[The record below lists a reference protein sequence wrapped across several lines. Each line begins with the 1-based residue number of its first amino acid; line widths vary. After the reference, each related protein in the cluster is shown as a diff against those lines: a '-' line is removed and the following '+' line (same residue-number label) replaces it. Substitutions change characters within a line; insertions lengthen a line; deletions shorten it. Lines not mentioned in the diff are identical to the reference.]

1 MKRTICTI
9 LSILLLACSTACG
22 SDSDVIYITPESEM
36 ENDVEYNVESLS
48 FVFTDDVSLQVGEE
62 KSSSYV
68 TVSVRDR
75 DSFSPEDVIFVSED
89 PNVATI
95 EFKSDALTTFLYYR
109 ITAVGGGETYLYA
122 KAKDGDAVSEK
133 IHVIVEGD
141 PYVETVES
149 QTETEPETVP
159 ETAPET
165 TIETEPETASE
176 TVPETTAETAPET
189 AVETAPET
197 VTETEPETVA
207 ETVPETVPETAPV
220 TVQETIPETTAT
232 EESVLKLVS
241 VTTPCEN
248 GSNATLSIIGKPN
261 TEYKISVFYSS
272 GPSKAKGL
280 EQKTSDANG
289 NVSWTWKVGANT
301 TAGVHKITI
310 SGGDEVLDT
319 SFETYK

>member
-1 MKRTICTI
+1 MKRTFCTI
-9 LSILLLACSTACG
+9 LSILLLACATACG
-22 SDSDVIYITPESEM
+22 SDSDVIYITPESE
-36 ENDVEYNVESLS
+36 
-48 FVFTDDVSLQVGEE
+48 
-62 KSSSYV
+62 
-68 TVSVRDR
+68 TV
-75 DSFSPEDVIFVSED
+75 
-89 PNVATI
+89 
-95 EFKSDALTTFLYYR
+95 
-109 ITAVGGGETYLYA
+109 
-122 KAKDGDAVSEK
+122 DGVDAVSEK
-133 IHVIVEGD
+133 TYVTVEGE
-141 PYVETVES
+141 PYVETMES
-149 QTETEPETVP
+149 QPETVPETVAETAPETAIETEPETVP

-165 TIETEPETASE
+165 TIETEPETAAETVPETTVETAPETVAE

-197 VTETEPETVA
+197 IAETEPETVA

-220 TVQETIPETTAT
+220 TVQEPIPETTAT

-272 GPSKAKGL
+272 GASKAKGL